1 MTEAQQQDKG
11 ACVFGYHVTDP
22 QRYGVVTFDANRQ
35 AVDIEEKPARPRSNY
50 AVTGLYFYDNAVVDI
65 ASGLRPSARGEYE
78 ITDVNRVYL
87 KRGLLRVEVL
97 GRGTAWLDTGTHDS
111 LLDAAAYVRTV
122 QKRQGLMIAC
132 PEEIAFRR
140 GYIDAEQ
147 LLRLAS
153 DLGKTDYGT
162 YLQELVKS

>member
-1 MTEAQQQDKG
+1 MA
-11 ACVFGYHVTDP
+11 
-22 QRYGVVTFDANRQ
+22 
-35 AVDIEEKPARPRSNY
+35 
-50 AVTGLYFYDNAVVDI
+50 DI
-65 ASGLRPSARGEYE
+65 AAALKPSPRGEYE
-78 ITDVNRVYL
+78 ITDVNREYL
-87 KRGLLRVEVL
+87 ARQALRVEIL

-147 LLRLAS
+147 LLRLAA
-153 DLGKTDYGT
+153 DLGKTEYGA
-162 YLQELVKS
+162 YLIDLAKG